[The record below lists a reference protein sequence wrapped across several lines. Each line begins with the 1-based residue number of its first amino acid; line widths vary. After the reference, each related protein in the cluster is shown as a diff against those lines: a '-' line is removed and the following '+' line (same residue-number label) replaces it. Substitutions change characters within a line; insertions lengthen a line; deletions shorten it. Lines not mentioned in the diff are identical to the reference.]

1 MGLSA
6 LAADLYFWVGLVL
19 FLLSLA
25 GIFWILKSL
34 QKESNLEEL
43 GSEESWETPK
53 VSGSEPAFYGKTA
66 RVESRLA
73 QVPANMETLAGQIAL
88 IEGVIPRNLHI
99 GAREGKQ
106 RFLLDGRQ
114 E

>member
-1 MGLSA
+1 LNSEADPVMRPTP
-6 LAADLYFWVGLVL
+6 LAND
-19 FLLSLA
+19 
-25 GIFWILKSL
+25 
-34 QKESNLEEL
+34 
-43 GSEESWETPK
+43 
-53 VSGSEPAFYGKTA
+53 
-66 RVESRLA
+66 R
-73 QVPANMETLAGQIAL
+73 QIAL